1 MTTLDERTA
10 RPVSQVLSWSRT
22 LVDPA
27 LHTGVD
33 TLPEPMRRIAS
44 YHFGWQDEHGQPA
57 KTSGGKALR
66 PALTLLSAEAVGGCA
81 SHAMTAAAAVE
92 LVHNFSL
99 LHDDVMD
106 ADITRRHRP
115 TAWSV
120 FGVSQAILAGDALL
134 ALALNLLAANAT
146 AVRVLA
152 DSVQSLIDG
161 QSLDLTFEKRT
172 DVSLAECQLMAEK
185 KSASLLR
192 AACVLGGLYG
202 GGEPEQI
209 EHLGGFGAR
218 LGLAF
223 QLVDDLL
230 GIWGD
235 PAVTGKP
242 VYSDLRSRKK
252 SLPIVAALISPGV
265 AGRQLAEMYHSG
277 RPMTQPSL
285 IRAAELVQ
293 EAGGRRW
300 ALEQADEQLG
310 KALNHLR
317 HAGLDATRTTELVA
331 LAHLVTRR
339 DF

>member
-1 MTTLDERTA
+1 MTTLEERTV
-10 RPVSQVLSWSRT
+10 RPVPEVLSWSRG

-27 LHTGVD
+27 LRAGVE
-33 TLPEPMRRIAS
+33 TLPNPMRRIAS
-44 YHFGWQDEHGQPA
+44 YHFGWLDEHGKPA
-57 KTSGGKALR
+57 STSGGKALR
-66 PALTLLSAEAVGGCA
+66 PAMVLLCAEAVGGCA
-81 SHAMTAAAAVE
+81 SHAMAAASAVE

-106 ADITRRHRP
+106 ADVTRRHRP

-134 ALALNLLAANAT
+134 ALALNMLASNAT

-152 DSVQSLIDG
+152 ESVQSLIDG
-161 QSLDLTFEKRT
+161 QSLDLAFEKRM
-172 DVSLAECQLMAEK
+172 DVSLAECLLMAEK
-185 KSASLLR
+185 KTASLLR
-192 AACVLGGLYG
+192 AACILGGLYG
-202 GGEPEQI
+202 GGEPEQL

-235 PAVTGKP
+235 PTVTGKP
-242 VYSDLRSRKK
+242 VHSDLRSRKK
-252 SLPIVAALISPGV
+252 SLPVVAALISPGA
-265 AGRQLAEMYHSG
+265 AGRQLAEMYHSDQ
-277 RPMTQPSL
+277 PMTQTDL
-285 IRAAELVQ
+285 VRAAELV
-293 EAGGRRW
+293 EVAGGRRW
-300 ALEQADEQLG
+300 ALEQADDQLG

-317 HAGLDATRTTELVA
+317 LAGIDATSTAELDA
-331 LAHLVTRR
+331 LAHLVTQR